1 MNLKH
6 AELIL
11 KKFHSPIVIKREAS
25 MTVAKQL
32 LYASLNPGNFAG
44 WSYGDGVT
52 RGKLGSKD
60 GRKLR
65 GMNVR
70 YDLEWEGFAKC

>member
-1 MNLKH
+1 M
-6 AELIL
+6 I
-11 KKFHSPIVIKREAS
+11 
-25 MTVAKQL
+25 VAKQL
-32 LYASLNPGNFAG
+32 LYASLNPGNFVG

-70 YDLEWEGFAKC
+70 CDLELEDVAKC